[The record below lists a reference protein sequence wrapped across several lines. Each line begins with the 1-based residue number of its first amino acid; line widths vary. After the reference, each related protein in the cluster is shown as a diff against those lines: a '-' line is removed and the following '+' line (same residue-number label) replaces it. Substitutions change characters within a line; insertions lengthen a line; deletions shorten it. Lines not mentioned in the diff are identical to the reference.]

1 MSPIEAF
8 SFPLPPAAR
17 IVAMYLAHEGGEH
30 RLTDICER
38 CNLAP
43 WEGED
48 ALRVLSRPE
57 DCWLAVRNDT
67 ERVELKVGTPFD
79 SLFASRRGA
88 KKEKPHAVDG

>member
-1 MSPIEAF
+1 M
-8 SFPLPPAAR
+8 LR
-17 IVAMYLAHEGGEH
+17 YLFHEGGEH

-88 KKEKPHAVDG
+88 KKEKPHVVDG